1 MQHYPFLFLFLM
13 NVVVLLLVVVV
24 VVVIIFIVVA
34 DMINVQLNISTTIS
48 ERKKERP
55 Y

>member
-1 MQHYPFLFLFLM
+1 M
-13 NVVVLLLVVVV
+13 NVVVLLLVDVIFVVV
-24 VVVIIFIVVA
+24 VVVVVVVA
-34 DMINVQLNISTTIS
+34 GMINVQLNVSTTIS